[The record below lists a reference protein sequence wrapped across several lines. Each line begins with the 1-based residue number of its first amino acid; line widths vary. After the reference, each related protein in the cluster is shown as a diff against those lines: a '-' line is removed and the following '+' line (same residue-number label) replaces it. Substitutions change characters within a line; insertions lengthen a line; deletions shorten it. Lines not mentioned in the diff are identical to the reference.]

1 MSFSETSRVSCRLLP
16 RYFHV
21 LMLLPT
27 NIISL
32 SLKVYVART
41 HLSWS
46 RVGNVSDTRA
56 GHVSCVFLRICDVSF
71 QRCRA
76 RAT

>member
-1 MSFSETSRVSCRLLP
+1 
-16 RYFHV
+16 
-21 LMLLPT
+21 MLLPT